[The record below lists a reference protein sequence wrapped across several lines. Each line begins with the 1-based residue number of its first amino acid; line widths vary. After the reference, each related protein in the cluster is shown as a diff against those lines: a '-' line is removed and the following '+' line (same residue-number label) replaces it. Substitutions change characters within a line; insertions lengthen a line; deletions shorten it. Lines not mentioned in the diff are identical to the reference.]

1 MKRSMFLASSASLAV
16 IGTAHSAAQ
25 GTVPGG
31 TQLVERK
38 ADFNA
43 TEFARLVGK
52 PADIRQMWEAVAFKP
67 AVFNNIKNS
76 LNALQFGFG
85 YAPARIA
92 MVFCPH
98 GPSTAYTYSDDIWS
112 KYKIGDFYKTTDTKG
127 NPVATNVFLKPSKPL
142 NSSTDPDDENGA
154 FQDTSIETLQK
165 RGVIFLT
172 CHTAVEEQARALVKA
187 GNAPAGMSARDVAD
201 DLLTHLIPGTHVVPG
216 MVAAVAVLQQR
227 FHYSYITLVL

>member
-1 MKRSMFLASSASLAV
+1 MKRSMFLASSASLAAL
-16 IGTAHSAAQ
+16 GTARSAAQ
-25 GTVPGG
+25 GSVPGG

-52 PADIRQMWEAVAFKP
+52 PADIRQMWEAIAFKP
-67 AVFNNIKNS
+67 GVFNNIKNS

-85 YAPARIA
+85 YTPGRIA

-98 GPSTAYTYSDDIWS
+98 GASSAYTYTDDIWT
-112 KYKIGDFYKTTDTKG
+112 KYKIGDFYKTTDAKG
-127 NPVATNVFLKPSKPL
+127 NPVATNVFLKPSKAL
-142 NSSTDPDDENGA
+142 GSGTDPDDENSM

-165 RGVIFLT
+165 RGVVFLT

-187 GNAPAGMSARDVAD
+187 GNAPSGMSAREVAD
-201 DLLTHLIPGTHVVPG
+201 DILTHLIPGTHVVPG
-216 MVAAVAVLQQR
+216 MVATIAVLQQR